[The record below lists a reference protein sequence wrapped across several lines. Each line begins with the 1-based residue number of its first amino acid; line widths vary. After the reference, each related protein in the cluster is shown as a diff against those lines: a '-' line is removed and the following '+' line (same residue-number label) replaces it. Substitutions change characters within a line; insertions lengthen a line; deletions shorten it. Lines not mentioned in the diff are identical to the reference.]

1 MRNRRMRIAGF
12 CENMPTDLLREGYE
26 KIYTYGIAFYGKTCR
41 VCAGPVSTQSD
52 LDRLLSND

>member
-1 MRNRRMRIAGF
+1 
-12 CENMPTDLLREGYE
+12 MPTDLLREGYE